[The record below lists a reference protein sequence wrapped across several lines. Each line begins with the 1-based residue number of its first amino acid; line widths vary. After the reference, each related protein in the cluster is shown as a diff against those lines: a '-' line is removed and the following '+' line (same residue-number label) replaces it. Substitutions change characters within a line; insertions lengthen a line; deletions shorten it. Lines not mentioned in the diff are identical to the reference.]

1 MEIFNDEVKVNHDGA
16 VTSLRTSFEGEMN
29 FLLDEAFRSY
39 THTHIHTYKN
49 ALIVDEFA
57 SHIRMLSYSLSC

>member
-1 MEIFNDEVKVNHDGA
+1 
-16 VTSLRTSFEGEMN
+16 MN
-29 FLLDEAFRSY
+29 FQLDEAFRSY
-39 THTHIHTYKN
+39 IYIYIYKN